1 MDNKTGN
8 VPNMIMRKEQQ
19 EYEEAQKNLRVIT
32 AKFRLAQQYGIDTTK
47 LSQQKLD
54 RFLRL
59 FDEMEKISTDVRNK
73 TSEIQREGNIEIQ
86 KVNQKMSDK
95 YTQIGKDIDNLVKSV
110 KEYQP
115 IIEQRIEQQLSQAS
129 QVSPIQMVEKKDETL
144 EEKAARLADLML
156 GKSKERLTEEI
167 IEVLKKAQDIGKTA
181 DAIADITTN
190 QCIKNSED
198 VIKKVET
205 IENIK
210 VEAKK
215 VAGEV
220 TGEIIEEEVIHDT
233 PKRYA

>member
-1 MDNKTGN
+1 MDNKTVN
-8 VPNMIMRKEQQ
+8 VPSMIMRKEQQ
-19 EYEEAQKNLRVIT
+19 DYEEAQKNLRVIT
-32 AKFRLAQQYGIDTTK
+32 AKLRLAQQYGIDTTK

-59 FDEMEKISTDVRNK
+59 FDEMEKVSTDARNK
-73 TSEIQREGNIEIQ
+73 TSEIQREGNVEIQ
-86 KVNQKMSDK
+86 KVNQKMSEK
-95 YTQIGKDIDNLVKSV
+95 YTQIAKDIDNLVKSV
-110 KEYQP
+110 KESRH
-115 IIEQRIEQQLSQAS
+115 ITGVTEQQAEQQLSQDS
-129 QVSPIQMVEKKDETL
+129 QVSPIQMVEKKDETI

-190 QCIKNSED
+190 QGIKNSED
-198 VIKKVET
+198 VIKKVEI

-215 VAGEV
+215 VVGGIV
-220 TGEIIEEEVIHDT
+220 EEEVIQDT